1 MFICIEVGVRMSEE
15 NINAIEP
22 NKKVKMAYIDVNYVV
37 NQSKDV
43 QELKTEN
50 AQKNRELQIW
60 LSKVNTNVMEQ
71 EKLQR

>member
-1 MFICIEVGVRMSEE
+1 MSEE